1 MTIDEFMR
9 DIAPK
14 MCDGYIAMNKNGD
27 WRWFIRKPYI
37 PKSIQHPNSWFMRR
51 PSPYNIKSLGMFIIA
66 PVDDWEQSLRKV
78 GCDEQLYMPALS
90 TDYR

>member
-14 MCDGYIAMNKNGD
+14 MCDGYIAMDKNGD

-37 PKSIQHPNSWFMRR
+37 PASIKYPSSWFMRR
-51 PSPYNIKSLGMFIIA
+51 SSPYNIKFLGMFIIA
-66 PVDDWEQSLRKV
+66 RVDDWQQSLRKV
-78 GCDEQLYMPALS
+78 GE
-90 TDYR
+90 

>member
-14 MCDGYIAMNKNGD
+14 MRDGYIAMDKNGD

-37 PKSIQHPNSWFMRR
+37 PASIQFPNGWSMRR
-51 PSPYNIKSLGMFIIA
+51 PSPYNIKPLGMFIID
-66 PVDDWEQSLRKV
+66 PVDDWTQFLRKV
-78 GCDEQLYMPALS
+78 GKC
-90 TDYR
+90 

>member
-14 MCDGYIAMNKNGD
+14 MRPGWVAMDKNGN

-37 PKSIQHPNSWFMRR
+37 PASGEVLEWVMRKS
-51 PSPYNIKSLGMFIIA
+51 SPYNIKTLSMFSIKN
-66 PVDDWEQSLRKV
+66 VDDWTESLRKV
-78 GCDEQLYMPALS
+78 GK
-90 TDYR
+90 